1 MSEVI
6 QKIIYCN
13 GCNQPKVICACAG
26 GAGEPGAGDGDKQS
40 LQSATELLFEK
51 LILNAYQALNKEKL
65 SADESN
71 ADSDAG
77 ISQGEL
83 VILDSLKKIT
93 SLQFKFEI
101 SPLDKL
107 VELLEH
113 LKSNVLHP
121 DVVYQIEKVENQL
134 RNYLQAHPD
143 KMRPEFS
150 YLFEKQENKS
160 SLKHTH
166 SPFKTKPSPSYY
178 SG

>member
-1 MSEVI
+1 MSEFI

-13 GCNQPKVICACAG
+13 GCNQPKIICACLG
-26 GAGEPGAGDGDKQS
+26 QAGEPAASNNDKQPS
-40 LQSATELLFEK
+40 RSATELLFEK

-65 SADESN
+65 SAGESN
-71 ADSDAG
+71 SDSDAG
-77 ISQGEL
+77 ISQAQM
-83 VILDSLKKIT
+83 VILTSLEKIT
-93 SLQFKFEI
+93 SLQFKFEKP
-101 SPLDKL
+101 PLDKL

-143 KMRPEFS
+143 KMRPELS
-150 YLFEKQENKS
+150 YLFEKQENKLS
-160 SLKHTH
+160 VKNT
-166 SPFKTKPSPSYY
+166 PFKTKLSPLNY